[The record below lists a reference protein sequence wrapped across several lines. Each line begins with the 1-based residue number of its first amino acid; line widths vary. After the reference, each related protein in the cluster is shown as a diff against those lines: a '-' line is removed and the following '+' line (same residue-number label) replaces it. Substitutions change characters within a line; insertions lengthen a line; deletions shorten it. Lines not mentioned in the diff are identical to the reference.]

1 MVVRQGA
8 QWPHQ
13 GAWNLMKADLPLAK
27 TSSSK
32 FSLVSS
38 VVASEVAPMRKS
50 AIASLLPRVFRLSQ
64 DSRCRYTSTSPRG
77 KH

>member
-1 MVVRQGA
+1 
-8 QWPHQ
+8 
-13 GAWNLMKADLPLAK
+13 MKADLPLAK

-50 AIASLLPRVFRLSQ
+50 AIASLLPRVLQAVAGLAKSLHIYLLVCKQLLFKVGLKSALQ
-64 DSRCRYTSTSPRG
+64 S
-77 KH
+77 H